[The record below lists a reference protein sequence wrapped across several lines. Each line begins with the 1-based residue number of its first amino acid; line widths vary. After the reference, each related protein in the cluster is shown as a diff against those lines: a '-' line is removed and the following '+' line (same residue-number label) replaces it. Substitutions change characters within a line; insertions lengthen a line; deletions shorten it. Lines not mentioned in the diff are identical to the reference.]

1 VAFPF
6 IAIVININ
14 ASSRMH
20 RDKKDHNF
28 CLVMAIGSFTGGA
41 LAMLETGLVLP
52 IRQGD
57 IAVFR
62 SGDIT
67 HFNLV
72 YEGKRASIVLHSDKM
87 MTNWLRDQN
96 GWGPG
101 EVDSS

>member
-1 VAFPF
+1 MAFPF
-6 IAIVININ
+6 IGLVININ
-14 ASSRMH
+14 ASSRTH
-20 RDKKDHNF
+20 RDGMDHNF
-28 CLVMAIGSFTGGA
+28 CLVLPIGSFTGGA
-41 LAMLETGLVLP
+41 LVMLETGLVLH

-72 YEGKRASIVLHSDKM
+72 YQGRRASIVLHSDKKM
-87 MTNWLRDQN
+87 MNWLRDRN